1 MSPLFTSPSPS
12 ASPNDRWFA
21 TLLDAPP
28 FHRYGDYDYD
38 ASISTDAAQTQGILS
53 RLALMESELLTQIHS
68 GKVDTTAPEFI
79 LATESKWWP
88 LMRECADER
97 SDAMLAII
105 HPYADIRF
113 NW

>member
-1 MSPLFTSPSPS
+1 
-12 ASPNDRWFA
+12 
-21 TLLDAPP
+21 
-28 FHRYGDYDYD
+28 
-38 ASISTDAAQTQGILS
+38 
-53 RLALMESELLTQIHS
+53 MESELLTQIHS
-68 GKVDTTAPEFI
+68 GKVDTTTPEFI